1 MPFFIITDNS
11 PQMEGGEVVSD
22 MEQASA
28 QNNGFDCVHCGKI
41 FTTNVVMK
49 NHIKHVQDKIKFSN
63 PRHGM
68 VKYKHCQSQLERPAA
83 QLLAEENS
91 VNTGLMT
98 HVVTYC
104 VSLTLSSHMP

>member
-1 MPFFIITDNS
+1 
-11 PQMEGGEVVSD
+11 
-22 MEQASA
+22 
-28 QNNGFDCVHCGKI
+28 
-41 FTTNVVMK
+41 MK

-91 VNTGLMT
+91 VSTGLMT